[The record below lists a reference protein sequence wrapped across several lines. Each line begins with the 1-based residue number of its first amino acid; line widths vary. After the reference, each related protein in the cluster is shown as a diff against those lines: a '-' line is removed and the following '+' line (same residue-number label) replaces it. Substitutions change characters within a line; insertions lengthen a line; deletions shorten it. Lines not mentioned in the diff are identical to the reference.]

1 MPQRRLQSVQGPARQ
16 LMSTLVPVPV
26 PVLAVLVPVLVL
38 AVLVPVPVLVLAVLA
53 LELMAA
59 TVWSST
65 LVASCRGRTSQVG

>member
-16 LMSTLVPVPV
+16 LTSTLVPVA
-26 PVLAVLVPVLVL
+26 VLAVL
-38 AVLVPVPVLVLAVLA
+38 VPVLVLAVLA